1 MDWIKEGEL
10 KVTENI
16 VTGKHYRILTDLTNS
31 VWSRISF
38 WKKASD
44 VELNYGSN
52 LQTTCGSITGITDS
66 LTSTSSTVCAS
77 SKAVKQLND
86 KLTALQS

>member
-1 MDWIKEGEL
+1 MSEVWQTDKS
-10 KVTENI
+10 
-16 VTGKHYRILTDLTNS
+16 YRIMADLSTKL
-31 VWSRISF
+31 WHKISF
-38 WKKASD
+38 YKSASD
-44 VELNYGSN
+44 VLFSNGKN

>member
-1 MDWIKEGEL
+1 M
-10 KVTENI
+10 
-16 VTGKHYRILTDLTNS
+16 TDLANS
-31 VWSRISF
+31 VWSRCSF

-44 VELNYGSN
+44 VETNSGNN
-52 LQTTCGSITGITDS
+52 LETTCGSITGITDS

-77 SKAVKQLND
+77 SNAVKQLND

>member
-1 MDWIKEGEL
+1 M
-10 KVTENI
+10 TENI

-31 VWSRISF
+31 VWSRCSF

-44 VELNYGSN
+44 VELNNGKN
-52 LQTTCGSITGITDS
+52 LQSTCGSITGITDS

-77 SKAVKQLND
+77 SNAVKQLND
-86 KLTALQS
+86 KLTALQNS

>member
-1 MDWIKEGEL
+1 M
-10 KVTENI
+10 TENI
-16 VTGKHYRILTDLTNS
+16 VTGKHYRIMTDLTNS

-44 VELNYGSN
+44 VDLNSGCSF
-52 LQTTCGSITGITDS
+52 LTSCGSITGITDS

-77 SKAVKQLND
+77 SNAVKLLND

>member
-1 MDWIKEGEL
+1 MSEQ
-10 KVTENI
+10 I
-16 VTGKHYRILTDLTNS
+16 VTGKHYRIMTDLTNS

-44 VELNYGSN
+44 VELNSGSN

-77 SKAVKQLND
+77 SNAIKLLND
-86 KLTALQS
+86 KLAKLQNS

>member
-1 MDWIKEGEL
+1 MKKGFLCILSKDYGPSINLYIKML
-10 KVTENI
+10 HN
-16 VTGKHYRILTDLTNS
+16 LL
-31 VWSRISF
+31 SF

-44 VELNYGSN
+44 VELNSGSN

-77 SKAVKQLND
+77 SNAVKQLND

>member
-1 MDWIKEGEL
+1 M
-10 KVTENI
+10 TENI
-16 VTGKHYRILTDLTNS
+16 VTGKHYRIMTDLANA
-31 VWSRISF
+31 VWSRCSF

-44 VELNYGSN
+44 IEVDSGSN
-52 LQTTCGSITGITDS
+52 LETTCGSITGITDS

-77 SKAVKQLND
+77 SNAVKQLND